1 MTAAA
6 DIRAFLR
13 AIADAPADD
22 PPRLVFAD
30 WLDDH
35 DRPERAAFI
44 RVEVELARTP
54 PGSAGR
60 AALFARRDALVRAHG
75 AEWFAWFTA
84 PDVTWAT
91 ERGFVTE
98 LTAPAAEFVANAD
111 KWFATQPI
119 ARLTVTDVWTGY
131 IPDRRCL
138 ARELFTSPHLGHLS
152 HLTLDG
158 AGVNAAGVYWLSK
171 NPNLSRLRE
180 LSLRANG
187 VADAGART
195 LAGMPGLAGLECLD
209 LVSNRVTNAGAQA
222 LIDSP
227 HLDGLRELRLSR
239 NPIGDR
245 VWALLEE
252 RFGHA
257 LAG

>member
-1 MTAAA
+1 MTATA
-6 DIRAFLR
+6 DIRSFLR
-13 AIADAPADD
+13 AIAGSPADD
-22 PPRLVFAD
+22 LPRLAFAD
-30 WLDDH
+30 WLEEH

-44 RVEVELARTP
+44 RVEVELAGTL
-54 PGSAGR
+54 PGSAAR

-75 AEWFAWFTA
+75 AEWFAWFRGRDT
-84 PDVTWAT
+84 TWAT

-98 LTAPAAEFVANAD
+98 LSAPADVFVTNAD
-111 KWFATQPI
+111 RWFATQPI
-119 ARLTVTDVWTGY
+119 ARLTVTDVWAGY
-131 IPDRRCL
+131 GADRRCL

-158 AGVNAAGVYWLSK
+158 AGVNGAGVYWLSK
-171 NPNLSRLRE
+171 NPHLSRLRE

-209 LVSNRVTNAGAQA
+209 LVSNRITNAGARA

-227 HLDGLRELRLSR
+227 HLHALRELRLSK

-252 RFGHA
+252 RFGRA